1 MANIT
6 FSLNE
11 LANRCGYSPRL
22 VRRYIEQG
30 LLPPAQ
36 IRGRGAYY
44 TLVHMD
50 RLRAVD
56 TLKTR
61 DQLRI
66 SEIRRVL
73 DNLSGDEIRQ
83 VASGASLSLDTFL
96 DTTASSVD
104 VSQANLAHQQQ
115 SPEGSI
121 AAADI
126 EMWATVRITADLE
139 LRARGL
145 NGKALGRLQAIA
157 GQLRQVIQTNQPLAL
172 LGAVQLTAESDEGER
187 HSLLTPLDDALL

>member
-1 MANIT
+1 MANT
-6 FSLNE
+6 KFSLLE
-11 LANRCGYSPRL
+11 LGRLSGCSPRL

-44 TLVHMD
+44 TATHLD
-50 RLRAVD
+50 RLQAVQV
-56 TLKTR
+56 LKTR

-66 SEIRRVL
+66 TEIRRVL
-73 DNLSGDEIRQ
+73 DHLSGVEIRR
-83 VASGASLSLDTFL
+83 VADGASLSLSSLL
-96 DTTASSVD
+96 DNTVNSVD
-104 VSQANLAHQQQ
+104 VPRANLADQQQ
-115 SPEGSI
+115 LLEESI
-121 AAADI
+121 VADDV
-126 EMWATVRITADLE
+126 EMWATIRITADIE

-145 NGKALGRLQAIA
+145 NGKALGRLQTIA

>member
-44 TLVHMD
+44 TAVHLD
-50 RLRAVD
+50 RLCAVD
-56 TLKTR
+56 VLKTR

-66 SEIRRVL
+66 SEIRRIL

-83 VASGASLSLDTFL
+83 VAADASLSLATLLQDTVN
-96 DTTASSVD
+96 SVD
-104 VSQANLAHQQQ
+104 VPPVDLAHQQELPER
-115 SPEGSI
+115 SPG
-121 AAADI
+121 AADI

-157 GQLRQVIQTNQPLAL
+157 GQLRQVIQTNQPLVS
-172 LGAVQLTAESDEGER
+172 LGAVQLTTEPDEGETR
-187 HSLLTPLDDALL
+187 SLLTPLDDALL

>member
-44 TLVHMD
+44 TAVHMD

-56 TLKTR
+56 ILKTR

-83 VASGASLSLDTFL
+83 VAAGASLDLDTLL
-96 DTTASSVD
+96 DTRASSVD
-104 VSQANLAHQQQ
+104 VPQVDMTRQHQT
-115 SPEGSI
+115 PEGSMV
-121 AAADI
+121 AADI
-126 EMWATVRITADLE
+126 EMWATVRITADIE

-157 GQLRQVIQTNQPLAL
+157 GQLRQVIQTNQPLVS
-172 LGAVQLTAESDEGER
+172 LGAVQLTTESGEGER
-187 HSLLTPLDDALL
+187 HSLLAPLDDALL

>member
-30 LLPPAQ
+30 LLSPAQ

-44 TLVHMD
+44 TAVHMD

-56 TLKTR
+56 ILKTR
-61 DQLRI
+61 NQLRI

-83 VASGASLSLDTFL
+83 VAAGASLSFGSLLHDTV
-96 DTTASSVD
+96 SSVD
-104 VSQANLAHQQQ
+104 VPPVDLTHQQQ
-115 SPEGSI
+115 SPERSI

-126 EMWATVRITADLE
+126 EMWATVRITADIE

-145 NGKALGRLQAIA
+145 NGKALDRLQAIA
-157 GQLRQVIQTNQPLAL
+157 GQLRQVIQTNQPLVS
-172 LGAVQLTAESDEGER
+172 LGAAQLTTEPDDGETR
-187 HSLLTPLDDALL
+187 SLLTPLDDALL

>member
-11 LANRCGYSPRL
+11 LASRCGYSPRL

-44 TLVHMD
+44 TAVHMD

-56 TLKTR
+56 VLKTR
-61 DQLRI
+61 GQLRI
-66 SEIRRVL
+66 SEIRQVL

-83 VASGASLSLDTFL
+83 VAAGASLSLATLLQDTVN
-96 DTTASSVD
+96 SVD
-104 VSQANLAHQQQ
+104 VPPVDLVRQQEL
-115 SPEGSI
+115 PERSL

-145 NGKALGRLQAIA
+145 NGKALGRLQVIA
-157 GQLRQVIQTNQPLAL
+157 GQLRQVIQTNQPLVS
-172 LGAVQLTAESDEGER
+172 LGAAELPTEPDEGEAR
-187 HSLLTPLDDALL
+187 SLLTPLDDALL

>member
-6 FSLNE
+6 FSLKE

-44 TLVHMD
+44 TAVHMD

-56 TLKTR
+56 VLKTR

-66 SEIRRVL
+66 SEIRRVI
-73 DNLSGDEIRQ
+73 DNFSGDEIRQ
-83 VASGASLSLDTFL
+83 VAADASLRLATLLQDTVN
-96 DTTASSVD
+96 SVD
-104 VSQANLAHQQQ
+104 VPPVDLARQQEL
-115 SPEGSI
+115 PERSL

-126 EMWATVRITADLE
+126 EML
-139 LRARGL
+139 
-145 NGKALGRLQAIA
+145 
-157 GQLRQVIQTNQPLAL
+157 
-172 LGAVQLTAESDEGER
+172 
-187 HSLLTPLDDALL
+187 SLIHI

>member
-6 FSLNE
+6 YSLNE
-11 LANRCGYSPRL
+11 LANRCGYSARL

-44 TLVHMD
+44 TVVHLD
-50 RLRAVD
+50 RLRAVGV
-56 TLKTR
+56 LKTR
-61 DQLRI
+61 HQLRI
-66 SEIRRVL
+66 SEIRQVL

-83 VASGASLSLDTFL
+83 VASGASLGLDTFL

-104 VSQANLAHQQQ
+104 VPQVNLAHQQQ
-115 SPEGSI
+115 STEGSI
-121 AAADI
+121 AEADI
-126 EMWATVRITADLE
+126 EMWATVRITADIE

-157 GQLRQVIQTNQPLAL
+157 GQLRQVIQTNQPLVA
-172 LGAVQLTAESDEGER
+172 LGAVQLTTESDKDER
-187 HSLLTPLDDALL
+187 HSLLAPLEDALL

>member
-44 TLVHMD
+44 TAVHMD

-56 TLKTR
+56 ILKTR

-73 DNLSGDEIRQ
+73 DNLSGEEIRQ
-83 VASGASLSLDTFL
+83 VASGASLSLGTLL
-96 DTTASSVD
+96 DNTVSPVD
-104 VSQANLAHQQQ
+104 VHRANLADQQQ
-115 SPEGSI
+115 SPDGSI
-121 AAADI
+121 VEADI
-126 EMWATVRITADLE
+126 EMWATVRITADIE
-139 LRARGL
+139 LRTRGL
-145 NGKALGRLQAIA
+145 NGKALGRLQVIA
-157 GQLRQVIQTNQPLAL
+157 GQLRQVIQTNQPLEP
-172 LGAVQLTAESDEGER
+172 LGAVQLTTRSDEGGTR
-187 HSLLTPLDDALL
+187 SLLTPLDDALL

>member
-44 TLVHMD
+44 TAVHMD

-56 TLKTR
+56 VLKTR

-83 VASGASLSLDTFL
+83 VAAGASLSLATLLQDTVN
-96 DTTASSVD
+96 SVD
-104 VSQANLAHQQQ
+104 VPPVDLARQQEL
-115 SPEGSI
+115 PERSL

-139 LRARGL
+139 LRARDL
-145 NGKALGRLQAIA
+145 NGKALGRLQVIA
-157 GQLRQVIQTNQPLAL
+157 GQLRQVIQTNQPLVS
-172 LGAVQLTAESDEGER
+172 LGVAQLTTEPVDGETR
-187 HSLLTPLDDALL
+187 SLLTPLDDALL

>member
-1 MANIT
+1 MANIG

-36 IRGRGAYY
+36 TRGRGAYY
-44 TLVHMD
+44 TAVHLD
-50 RLRAVD
+50 RLRAVEV
-56 TLKTR
+56 LKTR

-66 SEIRRVL
+66 NEIRQVL
-73 DNLSGDEIRQ
+73 DNLSGDEIRH
-83 VASGASLSLDTFL
+83 VASGASLGLDRFL
-96 DTTASSVD
+96 DTTSSSVD
-104 VSQANLAHQQQ
+104 VPQVNLAHQQQ

-121 AAADI
+121 AAADV
-126 EMWATVRITADLE
+126 EMWATVRITADIE

-157 GQLRQVIQTNQPLAL
+157 GRLRQVIQTNQPLAS
-172 LGAVQLTAESDEGER
+172 LGAVQLTTESDEGESG
-187 HSLLTPLDDALL
+187 SLLTPLDDALL

>member
-1 MANIT
+1 MANKT

-11 LANRCGYSPRL
+11 LANQCGYSPRL

-44 TLVHMD
+44 TAVHMD

-56 TLKTR
+56 VLKTR

-83 VASGASLSLDTFL
+83 VAADASLSLATLLQDTVN
-96 DTTASSVD
+96 SVD
-104 VSQANLAHQQQ
+104 VPPVDLARQQEL
-115 SPEGSI
+115 PERSL
-121 AAADI
+121 AAVDI

-145 NGKALGRLQAIA
+145 NGKALGRLQSIA
-157 GQLRQVIQTNQPLAL
+157 GQLRQVIQTNQPLVS
-172 LGAVQLTAESDEGER
+172 LGAVQLTTESDEGKR
-187 HSLLTPLDDALL
+187 RSLLTPLDDALL

>member
-6 FSLNE
+6 FTLNE
-11 LANRCGYSPRL
+11 LANRCGNSPRL

-44 TLVHMD
+44 TAVHLD
-50 RLRAVD
+50 RLRAVGV
-56 TLKTR
+56 LKTR
-61 DQLRI
+61 HQLRI
-66 SEIRRVL
+66 SEIRQIL

-83 VASGASLSLDTFL
+83 VASGASLGLDTFL

-104 VSQANLAHQQQ
+104 VSQVNLAHQQQ

-126 EMWATVRITADLE
+126 EMWATVRITADIE

-157 GQLRQVIQTNQPLAL
+157 GQLRQVIQTNQPLVS
-172 LGAVQLTAESDEGER
+172 LGAVQLTTEPDEGETR
-187 HSLLTPLDDALL
+187 SLLTPLDDALL

>member
-11 LANRCGYSPRL
+11 LASRCGYSPRL

-44 TLVHMD
+44 TAVHMD
-50 RLRAVD
+50 RLRAVGI
-56 TLKTR
+56 LKTR

-83 VASGASLSLDTFL
+83 VAAGASLSLGSLLHDTVN
-96 DTTASSVD
+96 SVHVPPVD
-104 VSQANLAHQQQ
+104 LNHQQQ
-115 SPEGSI
+115 SPERAI

-126 EMWATVRITADLE
+126 EMWATVRITADIE

-145 NGKALGRLQAIA
+145 NGKALDRLQAIA
-157 GQLRQVIQTNQPLAL
+157 GQLRQVIQTNQPLVS
-172 LGAVQLTAESDEGER
+172 LGAVQLPTEPDEGETR
-187 HSLLTPLDDALL
+187 SLLTPLDDALL

>member
-1 MANIT
+1 MANTT

-44 TLVHMD
+44 TAVHMD

-56 TLKTR
+56 VLKTR

-83 VASGASLSLDTFL
+83 VAAGASLSLATLLQDTV
-96 DTTASSVD
+96 SSVD
-104 VSQANLAHQQQ
+104 VPPVDLAHQQEL
-115 SPEGSI
+115 PERSL

-145 NGKALGRLQAIA
+145 NGKALGRLQVIA
-157 GQLRQVIQTNQPLAL
+157 GQLRQVIQTNQPLVS
-172 LGAVQLTAESDEGER
+172 LGAVQLTTESDEGETP
-187 HSLLTPLDDALL
+187 SLLTPLDDALL

>member
-1 MANIT
+1 MANRT

-11 LANRCGYSPRL
+11 LANQCGYSPRL

-44 TLVHMD
+44 TAVHMD

-56 TLKTR
+56 VLKTR

-66 SEIRRVL
+66 SEIRRIL

-83 VASGASLSLDTFL
+83 VAADASLSLATLLQDTVN
-96 DTTASSVD
+96 SVD
-104 VSQANLAHQQQ
+104 VPPVDLAHQQEL
-115 SPEGSI
+115 PERSL

-157 GQLRQVIQTNQPLAL
+157 GQLRQVIQTNRPLVS
-172 LGAVQLTAESDEGER
+172 LGAVQLTTESDDGER
-187 HSLLTPLDDALL
+187 RSLLTPLDDALL

>member
-1 MANIT
+1 M
-6 FSLNE
+6 
-11 LANRCGYSPRL
+11 
-22 VRRYIEQG
+22 
-30 LLPPAQ
+30 PPAQ

-44 TLVHMD
+44 TAVHMD
-50 RLRAVD
+50 RLRAVGI
-56 TLKTR
+56 LKTR

-83 VASGASLSLDTFL
+83 VAAGASLSLGSLL
-96 DTTASSVD
+96 DGTVGSVD
-104 VSQANLAHQQQ
+104 VASVDLTHQQQ
-115 SPEGSI
+115 SPERST

-126 EMWATVRITADLE
+126 EMWATVRITADIE

-157 GQLRQVIQTNQPLAL
+157 GQLRQVIQTNQPLVS
-172 LGAVQLTAESDEGER
+172 LGAVQLTTESDEGKR
-187 HSLLTPLDDALL
+187 RSLLTPLDDALL